1 MSESEIMTEAQHDFI
16 CRDVVENIMDYIDK
30 ELDLETLSELEKHT
44 GMCPECRAF
53 VDTYKRMLDL
63 TGKLKEKKFVTPEI
77 RNRLRILLQSK
88 VRLS

>member
-1 MSESEIMTEAQHDFI
+1 MTNLPHGFM

-30 ELDLETLSELEKHT
+30 ELDFETLTELEKHT

-63 TGKLKEKKFVTPEI
+63 AGKLKEKKFVTPEI

-88 VRLS
+88 LKPS

>member
-1 MSESEIMTEAQHDFI
+1 MTNPPHGFI
-16 CRDVVENIMDYIDK
+16 CKDVVENIMDYIDK

-53 VDTYKRMLDL
+53 VDTYNRMLDL
-63 TGKLKEKKFVTPEI
+63 AGKLKEKKFVTPEI

-88 VRLS
+88 VKPS

>member
-1 MSESEIMTEAQHDFI
+1 MTNPEHGFM

-30 ELDLETLSELEKHT
+30 ELDLETLTELEKHT

-63 TGKLKEKKFVTPEI
+63 AGKLREKTFVTPDI
-77 RNRLRILLQSK
+77 RSRLKILLQSK
-88 VRLS
+88 VKPS